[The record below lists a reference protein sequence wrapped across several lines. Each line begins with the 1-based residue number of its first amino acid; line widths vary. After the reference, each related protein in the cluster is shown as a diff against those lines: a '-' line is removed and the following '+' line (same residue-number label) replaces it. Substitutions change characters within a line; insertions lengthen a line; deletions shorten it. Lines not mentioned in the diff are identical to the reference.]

1 MSNNFFKES
10 NFSPEITQGICPT
23 CNLPTMLVSMTR
35 DHYRCV
41 TCGSDLEQ
49 KVNGVIKYM
58 PIERPARDC
67 PKTNGQ
73 G

>member
-10 NFSPEITQGICPT
+10 IFSPEVTHGICPT
-23 CNLPTMLVSMTR
+23 CNMPTMLVSMTR

-41 TCGSDLEQ
+41 TCGSELEQ

-58 PIERPARDC
+58 PIDRPT
-67 PKTNGQ
+67 TNG
-73 G
+73 